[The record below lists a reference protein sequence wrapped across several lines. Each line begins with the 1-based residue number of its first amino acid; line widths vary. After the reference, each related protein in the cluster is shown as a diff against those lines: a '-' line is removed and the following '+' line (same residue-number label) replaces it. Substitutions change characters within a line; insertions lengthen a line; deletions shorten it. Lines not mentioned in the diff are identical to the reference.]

1 MGKKEGSTV
10 LLTSVIVSIV
20 VSAAVALFLFSVP
33 PVTSTSASLNTTPLM
48 MQIVGPSSVVFNT
61 FDLNCLGYELFSL
74 FDAGQGLTNSL
85 GGGHGL
91 FNPGADIDFTTTT
104 DFEDLAAPV
113 ADVMEFTDQDRA
125 LAADSISSVLFWN
138 GVAGFVFGASLRLIL
153 SADL

>member
-1 MGKKEGSTV
+1 MGKKEGSAV
-10 LLTSVIVSIV
+10 LLTSVMVSII

-33 PVTSTSASLNTTPLM
+33 PMTSTSASLNTAPLM
-48 MQIVGPSSVVFNT
+48 MQIVGSNNVVFNT

-74 FDAGQGLTNSL
+74 LDASQGLTNNL
-85 GGGHGL
+85 GGGHSL
-91 FNPGADIDFTTTT
+91 FNPGSDIDFTTTT

-138 GVAGFVFGASLRLIL
+138 GVAGFMFGASLRLIL